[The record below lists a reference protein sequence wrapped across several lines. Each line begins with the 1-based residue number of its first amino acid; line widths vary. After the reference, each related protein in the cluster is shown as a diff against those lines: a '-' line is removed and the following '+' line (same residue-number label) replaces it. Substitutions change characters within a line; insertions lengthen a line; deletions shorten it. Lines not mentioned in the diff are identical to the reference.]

1 MSQGGPVLLCC
12 ALAVP
17 KQGHSAEEYEDAVAA
32 DVEGGRFAIADG
44 AADSSFAALW
54 AQLLVTEF
62 VAAPAEGL
70 VCWPEWLGP
79 LQRTWAERVGVQP
92 LPWYAEAKLEQG
104 AFATFLG
111 VVVRGG
117 LWRALAVGDSCLFH
131 VRAGQL
137 EQAFPLTRSADFDN
151 TPWLVGSRVPGGE
164 AIELRSQRAEGIWR
178 PGDRLWLMTDAL
190 GQWFLEET
198 ERQNRPWGELEALV
212 GSGVPQQAFADW
224 VSALREARRLRND
237 DVTLLLVEQ
246 Q

>member
-1 MSQGGPVLLCC
+1 MAQGGPVLLCC

-92 LPWYAEAKLEQG
+92 LPWYAEAQLEQG

-117 LWRALAVGDSCLFH
+117 TPHLEYVCDAVTAGLTRVALDERTPVGNGVLTCDTHAQAVDRCGAPGSAEDKGAEAAEAAIATARAL
-131 VRAGQL
+131 
-137 EQAFPLTRSADFDN
+137 QAIR
-151 TPWLVGSRVPGGE
+151 G
-164 AIELRSQRAEGIWR
+164 
-178 PGDRLWLMTDAL
+178 
-190 GQWFLEET
+190 
-198 ERQNRPWGELEALV
+198 
-212 GSGVPQQAFADW
+212 
-224 VSALREARRLRND
+224 
-237 DVTLLLVEQ
+237 
-246 Q
+246 